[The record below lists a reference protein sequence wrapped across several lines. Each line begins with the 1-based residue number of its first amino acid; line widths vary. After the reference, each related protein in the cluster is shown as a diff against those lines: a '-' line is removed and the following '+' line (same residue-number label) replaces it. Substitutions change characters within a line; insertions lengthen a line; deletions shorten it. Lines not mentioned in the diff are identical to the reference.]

1 MKRQLFKNSS
11 VLFVV
16 IVFFLMA
23 GLALAEKKHW
33 FVVKDKDGMCKVIE
47 VETVPGPLTTIAGP
61 FKTMKK
67 AERIMAKECPKGAGP
82 APQQL
87 HRHQE
92 HGERMR
98 IQHEQAEPM
107 RRPHMQREE
116 RQQQQDLKK
125 QQTPQQQQLQAP
137 QQQQQTEKMKGKAP
151 EKIEG
156 AKSSGEKVKEKTKEP
171 IPSDKK
177 DK

>member
-1 MKRQLFKNSS
+1 
-11 VLFVV
+11 
-16 IVFFLMA
+16 MA

-47 VETVPGPLTTIAGP
+47 AETVPGPLTTIAGP

-67 AERIMAKECPKGAGP
+67 AERIMAKDCPKGTGP
-82 APQQL
+82 APQHL
-87 HRHQE
+87 RRHREQ
-92 HGERMR
+92 GERMR

-107 RRPHMQREE
+107 RRQHMQREE
-116 RQQQQDLKK
+116 RQPQQDLKK
-125 QQTPQQQQLQAP
+125 QPT
-137 QQQQQTEKMKGKAP
+137 QQQQTEKMKGKAP

-156 AKSSGEKVKEKTKEP
+156 TKSSGEKVKEKTKEP

-177 DK
+177 N

>member
-1 MKRQLFKNSS
+1 MKCQLFKNSS
-11 VLFVV
+11 ALFVV

-33 FVVKDKDGMCKVIE
+33 FVVKDTDGMCKVIE
-47 VETVPGPLTTIAGP
+47 AETVPGPLTTIAGP

-67 AERIMAKECPKGAGP
+67 AEKIMAKECPKGAGP

-87 HRHQE
+87 RRHQE
-92 HGERMR
+92 QGERMR
-98 IQHEQAEPM
+98 IQEQAEPM
-107 RRPHMQREE
+107 RRQYMQREE
-116 RQQQQDLKK
+116 RQQQEDMKK
-125 QQTPQQQQLQAP
+125 QPTSQQQQLQAP
-137 QQQQQTEKMKGKAP
+137 QQQQQTEKMKGKAS

-156 AKSSGEKVKEKTKEP
+156 TKSSGEKVKEKTKEP

-177 DK
+177 N

>member
-11 VLFVV
+11 VLFVA

-47 VETVPGPLTTIAGP
+47 AETVPGPLKTIAGP

-67 AERIMAKECPKGAGP
+67 AERIMAKECPKGAEP

-87 HRHQE
+87 RRHQE
-92 HGERMR
+92 QGERMR
-98 IQHEQAEPM
+98 LQQEQAEPM
-107 RRPHMQREE
+107 RRQHMQREE
-116 RQQQQDLKK
+116 LQQKQDMKK
-125 QQTPQQQQLQAP
+125 QQTPQQQLQAP

-156 AKSSGEKVKEKTKEP
+156 NKSSGEKVKEKTKEP

-177 DK
+177 N

>member
-11 VLFVV
+11 VMFVAT
-16 IVFFLMA
+16 VFFLMA

-47 VETVPGPLTTIAGP
+47 AETAPGPLKTIAGP

-67 AERIMAKECPKGAGP
+67 AEKIMAKECPKGAGP

-87 HRHQE
+87 RRHQE
-92 HGERMR
+92 QGERMR
-98 IQHEQAEPM
+98 LQHEQAEPM
-107 RRPHMQREE
+107 RRQHMQREE
-116 RQQQQDLKK
+116 LQQQQDLKK
-125 QQTPQQQQLQAP
+125 QQTP
-137 QQQQQTEKMKGKAP
+137 QQQQTEKMKGKAP

-156 AKSSGEKVKEKTKEP
+156 TKSSGEKVKEKTKEP

-177 DK
+177 N

>member
-11 VLFVV
+11 VLFVA
-16 IVFFLMA
+16 IVFFLIA

-47 VETVPGPLTTIAGP
+47 AETVPGPLTTIAGP

-67 AERIMAKECPKGAGP
+67 AEKIMAKECPKGAGP

-87 HRHQE
+87 RRHQE
-92 HGERMR
+92 QGERMR
-98 IQHEQAEPM
+98 IQEQAEPM
-107 RRPHMQREE
+107 RRQYMQREE
-116 RQQQQDLKK
+116 RQQQEDMKK
-125 QQTPQQQQLQAP
+125 QPTSQQQQLQAP
-137 QQQQQTEKMKGKAP
+137 QQQQQTEKMKGKAS

-177 DK
+177 N